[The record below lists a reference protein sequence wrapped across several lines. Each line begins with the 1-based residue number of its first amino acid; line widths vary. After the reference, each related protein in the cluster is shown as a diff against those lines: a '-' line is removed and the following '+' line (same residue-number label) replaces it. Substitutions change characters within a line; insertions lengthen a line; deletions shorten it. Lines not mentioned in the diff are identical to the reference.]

1 MLGLLLAGVLLAPRP
16 LPVLGQ
22 VPDFRALAQDGRVLR
37 RSELAG
43 KVWVADFIFTT
54 CKDVCP
60 AMTAVMRR
68 AQKAL
73 AAQGAVRFVS
83 FSVDPVQD
91 TPARM
96 LAFGLQHG
104 ADFRTWSFL
113 TTGDVESM
121 ERVARGFKIF
131 AGQVARPV
139 SQADGAHAHHHAAPP
154 PVTHG
159 RYFVLVDQKGAIRGY
174 YRPEDEGLAKLVAD
188 AGALVAR

>member
-1 MLGLLLAGVLLAPRP
+1 MLGSLLAAVLLAPVQ

-22 VPDFRALAQDGRVLR
+22 APDFRATAQDGRVMQ
-37 RSELAG
+37 RSGLVG

-73 AAQGAVRFVS
+73 AADGAVRFVS

-91 TPARM
+91 TPSR
-96 LAFGLQHG
+96 LRTFGLQHG

-113 TTGDVESM
+113 TTGDVASM
-121 ERVARGFKIF
+121 ECVARGFKIF
-131 AGQVARPV
+131 AGHAGRPA
-139 SQADGAHAHHHAAPP
+139 SQSHGAHAHHHAAPP

-174 YRPEDEGLAKLVAD
+174 YRPENEGLAKLVAD
-188 AGALVAR
+188 AGLLVAR